1 MDVEIFES
9 GKKKLPI
16 RVDGALISLILPRL
30 ARLCSVPGS
39 TTWNTTK
46 ALKKRKGSI
55 MLTGNK
61 DLRLVLVFSCFPLI
75 DLSLVQ

>member
-16 RVDGALISLILPRL
+16 RVDGALNSLILPRL
-30 ARLCSVPGS
+30 ARLCSVPRS

-46 ALKKRKGSI
+46 A
-55 MLTGNK
+55 NW
-61 DLRLVLVFSCFPLI
+61 
-75 DLSLVQ
+75 